1 MSDSHAKTPI
11 WFWILAVIAILW
23 NGYGVFA
30 YIATQY
36 QWAPALEGLT
46 EEQLTYFYSMPAW
59 STGLW
64 AVSVMVAFV
73 ASIFLILR
81 KGPADIMFLLGMIG
95 FLITNIYSLFV
106 RGGIA
111 IMGTPALIVAVVIFL
126 SLLGFF
132 WTARWASS
140 AGIMK

>member
-1 MSDSHAKTPI
+1 MSDTQVKTPV
-11 WFWILAVIAILW
+11 WFWILAIIAVLW

-30 YIATQY
+30 YIVTQY
-36 QWAPALEGLT
+36 QWAPVLEGLT

-64 AVSVMVAFV
+64 ALSVMAAFV
-73 ASIFLILR
+73 ASLFLVMR
-81 KGPADIMFLLGMIG
+81 RGPAAILFLFGIIG
-95 FLITNIYSLFV
+95 FLITNIYSLFFMD
-106 RGGIA
+106 GIS
-111 IMGTPALIVAVVIFL
+111 IMGTPALIVAVVIFV

-132 WTARWASS
+132 WMARWATS

>member
-1 MSDSHAKTPI
+1 MSDTRVKTPI
-11 WFWILAVIAILW
+11 WFWILAVIAVLW

-30 YIATQY
+30 YIATQSR
-36 QWAPALEGLT
+36 WSPVLEGLT
-46 EEQLTYFYSMPAW
+46 EEQLAYFYSMPAW
-59 STGLW
+59 TTGLW

-73 ASIFLILR
+73 ASICLALR
-81 KGPADIMFLLGMIG
+81 RGPADLMFLLGLIG
-95 FLITNIYSLFV
+95 FLITNIYSLFF

-111 IMGTPALIVAVVIFL
+111 IMGIPALIVAIVIFL